1 MRKLSAHL
9 GDHWLVL
16 TQVGERKWHL
26 QVLGDTPLEAE
37 VTADDE
43 AGAKASAVAATV
55 ERLKMPGISPDSAP
69 TVHWNDVMTQRWDS
83 RS

>member
-1 MRKLSAHL
+1 MPKFSARL

-16 TQVGERKWHL
+16 TQVEERTWHL

-43 AGAKASAVAATV
+43 EGAKASAVSATL
-55 ERLKMPGISPDSAP
+55 ERLRKEGSPMEEPA
-69 TVHWNDVMTQRWDS
+69 VLNWNAVIIQRWDS

>member
-1 MRKLSAHL
+1 MKKLSTRL
-9 GDHWLVL
+9 GDCWLIL
-16 TQVGERKWHL
+16 TQLREDKWRL

-55 ERLKMPGISPDSAP
+55 EKLRLEGVATETPA
-69 TVHWNDVMTQRWDS
+69 TVNWNAVVTQRFNKHS
-83 RS
+83 

>member
-1 MRKLSAHL
+1 VRKLSARL

-16 TQVGERKWHL
+16 TQVGERTWHL

-43 AGAKASAVAATV
+43 DGAKASAIAATV
-55 ERLKMPGISPDSAP
+55 ERLKMQGILADEAP
-69 TVHWNDVMTQRWDS
+69 AVNWNDVMTQRWDS